1 MACAH
6 SITFERYATLDDG
19 YGGET
24 SDWESTTEST
34 MVDLD
39 LHRYQCT
46 QCREIFYYSG
56 RAKEFHENGIA
67 SPWIKGLE

>member
-1 MACAH
+1 M
-6 SITFERYATLDDG
+6 RTLDHD
-19 YGGET
+19 GGET
-24 SDWESTTEST
+24 YDWESTTEST

-56 RAKEFHENGIA
+56 RAKEFHENGIS
-67 SPWIKGLE
+67 SPWIKGLG